1 VHKPSARHA
10 GTRLMEESSPI
21 PSTQG
26 RLHISVF
33 FASIGMAYVY
43 LIPAY
48 AEQLGA
54 GYLDLGL
61 IGTVRSLPYTFLPVI
76 AGYLGDRFGKRRLY
90 LLSVFVVG
98 LATLLL
104 AATNTIEGIV
114 AVQVVLGIG
123 VSLFWPISEALVSEI
138 SSLHERASAIGM
150 YAVAWG
156 AGFLIGPFIGGI
168 IAQVAG
174 FQSTFCIAGILIL
187 ITAGVSLVTIRGEL
201 KPHRGIKR
209 TSARPSW
216 EVVSTVLPMLLV
228 QIPYAIVLAFVVSIF
243 PGYAVQSG
251 LTPSEVGFLLSG
263 FGFVRTIVFSL
274 SGRLERIGERKS
286 VGFAFLATI
295 PVLLLIPLN
304 RSFIGLLVDS
314 CLMGALIGIIYP
326 QTVAYVSK
334 RSPSENLGFAIG
346 AYETI
351 FGIGFAAGPLLS
363 GSIAQTLG
371 PDFALFVLALVAL
384 SAVPVLAFSGRRASL
399 RRHRLS
405 NSSRE
410 LPSPR
415 LS

>member
-1 VHKPSARHA
+1 
-10 GTRLMEESSPI
+10 
-21 PSTQG
+21 
-26 RLHISVF
+26 
-33 FASIGMAYVY
+33 
-43 LIPAY
+43 
-48 AEQLGA
+48 
-54 GYLDLGL
+54 
-61 IGTVRSLPYTFLPVI
+61 VI

-90 LLSVFVVG
+90 LLSIFAVG
-98 LATLLL
+98 FATLLL

-138 SSLHERASAIGM
+138 SSLHERTSAIGM

-168 IAQVAG
+168 IAEVAG
-174 FQSTFCIAGILIL
+174 FQSTFCIAGVLIL
-187 ITAGVSLVTIRGEL
+187 ITAGLSLVTIRGEL
-201 KPHRGIKR
+201 KPHSGIKR

-286 VGFAFLATI
+286 VAFAFLGTI

-304 RSFIGLLVDS
+304 RSFIGFLVDS

-371 PDFALFVLALVAL
+371 PDFALFVLAVVAL
-384 SAVPVLAFSGRRASL
+384 SAIPVLAFSGRRTSL
-399 RRHRLS
+399 RLS

>member
-1 VHKPSARHA
+1 
-10 GTRLMEESSPI
+10 
-21 PSTQG
+21 
-26 RLHISVF
+26 VF

-90 LLSVFVVG
+90 LLSIFVVG
-98 LATLLL
+98 FATLLL
-104 AATNTIEGIV
+104 AATNTIEGII
-114 AVQVVLGIG
+114 AVQVIMGIG

-168 IAQVAG
+168 IAEVAG
-174 FQSTFCIAGILIL
+174 FQSTFCIAGVLVL
-187 ITAGVSLVTIRGEL
+187 ITAAVSVVTIRGEL
-201 KPHRGIKR
+201 KPHGGIKR

-286 VGFAFLATI
+286 VAFAFLGTI

-371 PDFALFVLALVAL
+371 PDFALFVLAVVAL
-384 SAVPVLAFSGRRASL
+384 SAIPVLAFSGRRASL
-399 RRHRLS
+399 RLS

-410 LPSPR
+410 LPSPP

>member
-1 VHKPSARHA
+1 VHKPSPRHA
-10 GTRLMEESSPI
+10 GTRLMEKGGPT
-21 PSTQG
+21 PSTLG
-26 RLHISVF
+26 RLHVSVF
-33 FASIGMAYVY
+33 FASIGLAYVY

-76 AGYLGDRFGKRRLY
+76 VGYLGDRFGKTRLY
-90 LLSVFVVG
+90 LLSVFAVG
-98 LATLLL
+98 FATMLL

-123 VSLFWPISEALVSEI
+123 LSLFWPISEALVSEI

-156 AGFLIGPFIGGI
+156 AGSLIGPFIGGI
-168 IAQVAG
+168 TAQVAG
-174 FQSTFCIAGILIL
+174 FQSAFCVAGVLLL
-187 ITAGVSLVTIRGEL
+187 ITAGVSVVTIRGEQER
-201 KPHRGIKR
+201 HGGMKR
-209 TSARPSW
+209 TPVRPSW
-216 EVVSTVLPMLLV
+216 KVLSTVLPMLLV
-228 QIPYAIVLAFVVSIF
+228 QVPYAVVLAFVLSIF
-243 PGYAVQSG
+243 PGYAIQLG
-251 LTPSEVGFLLSG
+251 LTPSEVGILLSG
-263 FGFVRTIVFSL
+263 FGFVRTMVFSL
-274 SGRLERIGERKS
+274 SGRLERIDERKS
-286 VGFAFLATI
+286 VGLAFLGTI

-304 RSFIGLLVDS
+304 GSFIGLLVDS

-371 PDFALFVLALVAL
+371 PNSALLVLAVVAL
-384 SAVPVLAFSGRRASL
+384 TAIPVLAFSKRRVTA
-399 RRHRLS
+399 
-405 NSSRE
+405 
-410 LPSPR
+410 
-415 LS
+415 

>member
-1 VHKPSARHA
+1 
-10 GTRLMEESSPI
+10 
-21 PSTQG
+21 
-26 RLHISVF
+26 VF
-33 FASIGMAYVY
+33 FASIGLAYVY

-76 AGYLGDRFGKRRLY
+76 VGYLGDRFGKRRLY
-90 LLSVFVVG
+90 LLSVFAVG
-98 LATLLL
+98 FATMLL

-123 VSLFWPISEALVSEI
+123 LSLFWPISEALVSEI

-156 AGFLIGPFIGGI
+156 AGSLIGPFIGGI
-168 IAQVAG
+168 TAQVAG
-174 FQSTFCIAGILIL
+174 FQSAFSVAGVLLL
-187 ITAGVSLVTIRGEL
+187 ITAGVSVVTIRGEQER
-201 KPHRGIKR
+201 HGGIKR
-209 TSARPSW
+209 TSVRPSW
-216 EVVSTVLPMLLV
+216 KVLSTVLPMLLV
-228 QIPYAIVLAFVVSIF
+228 QVPYAIVLAFVLSIF
-243 PGYAVQSG
+243 PGYAIQLG
-251 LTPSEVGFLLSG
+251 LTPSEVGILLSG

-274 SGRLERIGERKS
+274 SGRLERIDERKS
-286 VGFAFLATI
+286 VGLAFLGTI

-304 RSFIGLLVDS
+304 GSFTALLVDS

-363 GSIAQTLG
+363 GSIAQTVG
-371 PDFALFVLALVAL
+371 PDSALLVLAVVAL
-384 SAVPVLAFSGRRASL
+384 TAIPVLAFSKRRATA
-399 RRHRLS
+399 
-405 NSSRE
+405 
-410 LPSPR
+410 
-415 LS
+415 